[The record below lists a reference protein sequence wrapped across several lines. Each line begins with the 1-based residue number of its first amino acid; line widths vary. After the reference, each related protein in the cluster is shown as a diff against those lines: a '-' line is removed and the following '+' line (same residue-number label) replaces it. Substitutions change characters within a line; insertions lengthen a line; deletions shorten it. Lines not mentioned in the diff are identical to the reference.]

1 MEFDWQVALGTAL
14 VGMGDRGSKMYDD
27 YQTEQRTIRE
37 EDRQYQ
43 TEMRKD
49 QEKYN
54 LAQQREAKRRKDR
67 MDSLPEGVDADSYEG
82 RKWIEEGAI
91 VKPEQTIDE
100 KIADVGALDD
110 AAQARKQNAWTK
122 WQEANP
128 SIEPGSAQWHNAAAA
143 HGIITGGQDP
153 AQARQAELNAQFDE
167 KILLHQRLVEEK
179 DIDPYGKESQRIFNQ
194 IFEIENKG
202 TGAKPP
208 TPTEWNTLQKNAKA
222 VGDAYEP
229 DEDEIVQKQA
239 ELADAGDEKATEEK
253 AIREIKKDEE
263 AAYFKNG
270 LQNWGTAG
278 RGQGGDSGGM
288 RFSEM
293 QNRAFAKGL
302 ARENNAQKREEKLAA
317 IRKDNP
323 QRAARIEQLIAE
335 EEAAMASGGSN
346 PGISEPKSQ
355 FDSMPTTAPM
365 EKEKKPE
372 SALRQ
377 RIQNN
382 RAGRRGTPT
391 KTVPSVGRM
400 PSTALGEQPTISDED
415 ANKARGLLGLQ

>member
-14 VGMGDRGSKMYDD
+14 VGVGDRTSKMYDD
-27 YQTEQRTIRE
+27 YQTEQRNIRE
-37 EDRQYQ
+37 EDRMYQ

-91 VKPEQTIDE
+91 VKPEQTIDQ
-100 KIADVGALDD
+100 KIADAGKLDD

-128 SIEPGSAQWHNAAAA
+128 SIEPGSAQWHKAAAD
-143 HGIITGGQDP
+143 HGVITGGQDP
-153 AQARQAELNAQFDE
+153 ALARKAELNAQFDE

-270 LQNWGTAG
+270 LQNWGT
-278 RGQGGDSGGM
+278 GQGGDSGGM

-335 EEAAMASGGSN
+335 EEAAMATQGSNQGISGGADDDPMN
-346 PGISEPKSQ
+346 RYPR
-355 FDSMPTTAPM
+355 TAPAP
-365 EKEKKPE
+365 KENRVRDMT
-372 SALRQ
+372 LR
-377 RIQNN
+377 NMKSN
-382 RAGRRGTPT
+382 RN
-391 KTVPSVGRM
+391 KVPSVGQM
-400 PSTALGEQPTISDED
+400 PPTALGEQPTISDED